1 MARVGKE
8 LHGAGGRCACA
19 CVCACVPVCVRT
31 IFFGLNVYNMRA
43 HIGED
48 TRGNTLAGVGERV
61 WMVMVHAVRV
71 HVCVCV
77 AWRARERGSGSAAC
91 TRAHKPLGHACAR
104 GAVAGVWARFFFL
117 PPHDEGLHGG
127 GACVAPNRWPFFLAG
142 HPAPLFVM
150 APLPP
155 LFVLSPCARQTHS

>member
-1 MARVGKE
+1 M
-8 LHGAGGRCACA
+8 
-19 CVCACVPVCVRT
+19 RT

-91 TRAHKPLGHACAR
+91 TRAHKTVGACLCTR
-104 GAVAGVWARFFFL
+104 GGCGCVGALFFFSR
-117 PPHDEGLHGG
+117 PMMK
-127 GACVAPNRWPFFLAG
+127 ACMVVVRAWPQTVGPFFWRAT
-142 HPAPLFVM
+142 
-150 APLPP
+150 PP
-155 LFVLSPCARQTHS
+155 PFL